1 MKCQPPL
8 PLVTPYLGGPLAGCG
23 LMPQRLTS
31 AAAKIAHWTIAQVGD
46 GQTSSWR
53 RDGVQEDNFQKIGI
67 LIMSTAQAIETN
79 NQYIDFWNAIL
90 VPKFNAWR
98 HILAGGL
105 QLHSAKMF
113 PALPLHSGD
122 SVLDVGCG
130 WGDTAIE
137 LARRVGP
144 AGSVVGLDCCG
155 AFLDVGRADARAAG
169 LTNLTFLEADVQ
181 AYPFKPV
188 HDFCFSRFGTQFFEN
203 PVAGLRNMRL
213 ALRPGGLMTMIVW
226 RSRAD
231 NPWLT
236 LSKEILLRYLPPVKE
251 DAATCGPG
259 PFSMTDPEAVTEQL
273 RIAGYSDARFERIDA
288 NVLVGRDLNEAVA
301 FQLAIGPAG
310 EVYREAGKEAERL
323 HDNLVVALRDE
334 LRKFVHPEG
343 VMMNSSSWMVTAQN
357 PRLSLAPGK

>member
-1 MKCQPPL
+1 
-8 PLVTPYLGGPLAGCG
+8 
-23 LMPQRLTS
+23 
-31 AAAKIAHWTIAQVGD
+31 
-46 GQTSSWR
+46 
-53 RDGVQEDNFQKIGI
+53 
-67 LIMSTAQAIETN
+67 MSTAQAIETN
-79 NQYIDFWNAIL
+79 NQYINFWNAIL
-90 VPKFNAWR
+90 APKFNTWR

-105 QLHSAKMF
+105 HLHSAKVF

-144 AGSVVGLDCCG
+144 AGSVVGLDCCS
-155 AFLDVGRADARAAG
+155 AFLDAGRADAKAAG

-226 RSRAD
+226 RARAD

-236 LSKEILLRYLPPVKE
+236 LSKEVLLRYLPPVKE
-251 DAATCGPG
+251 DASTCGPG
-259 PFSMTDPEAVTEQL
+259 PFSMTDTEAVTQQL
-273 RIAGYSDARFERIDA
+273 RIAGYSVARFERIDA
-288 NVLVGRDLNEAVA
+288 EVLVGRDLDEAIA

-323 HDNLVVALRDE
+323 HEKLVAALKDE
-334 LRKFVHPEG
+334 LRQFVRPEG
-343 VMMNSSSWMVTAQN
+343 VMMNSSSWIVTAQN
-357 PRLSLAPGK
+357 LG

>member
-1 MKCQPPL
+1 M
-8 PLVTPYLGGPLAGCG
+8 
-23 LMPQRLTS
+23 S
-31 AAAKIAHWTIAQVGD
+31 IAQ
-46 GQTSSWR
+46 T
-53 RDGVQEDNFQKIGI
+53 
-67 LIMSTAQAIETN
+67 IETN
-79 NQYIDFWNAIL
+79 SQYIDFWNAIL
-90 VPKFNAWR
+90 VPKFNRWR

-105 QLHSAKMF
+105 HLHSAKVF
-113 PALPLHSGD
+113 PALPVQSGD

-155 AFLDVGRADARAAG
+155 AFLDAGRADAKDAG
-169 LTNLTFLEADVQ
+169 LTNLTFVEADVQ

-203 PVAGLRNMRL
+203 PVAGLRNMRA
-213 ALRPGGLMTMIVW
+213 ALRPAALMTMIVW
-226 RSRAD
+226 RARAD

-236 LSKEILLRYLPPVKE
+236 LSKEVVLRYLPAPKE

-259 PFSMTDPEAVTEQL
+259 PFSMTDPDSVTEQL
-273 RIAGYSDARFERIDA
+273 RIAGYADARFERIDA
-288 NVLVGRDLNEAVA
+288 EVLVGRDLDEAVA

-310 EVYREAGKEAERL
+310 EVYREAGAQAERL
-323 HDNLVVALRDE
+323 HDRLVSALRDE
-334 LRKFVHPEG
+334 LGKFVQAEG

-357 PRLSLAPGK
+357 PG